1 MALLKEIIKLSK
13 VPQSTRGAISSTI
26 IKNIEHI
33 ENLSLEQ
40 IAQLSYSSKSS
51 VVRYAQ
57 YLGYKGWNDFLLSL
71 IEQRTYDMEHYSNID
86 HNLPFEQDDTIKN
99 VLQKLS
105 IVKKESIQDT
115 ADKLNPSSLLK
126 ATNIISNANRIVIF
140 GLSPNDYLAHVFKR
154 NMLTIGKNIEVA
166 NMGEFGIFSTS
177 LKSND
182 AAILI
187 SYSGNSSE
195 SETLKFIPILKQ
207 NKVPIIGLT
216 SDEENY
222 LRENSTCCLSICDK
236 EDKIKKIGNFST
248 EESILFILDSLY
260 ALYFSSNYQMNYKYK
275 TSILT
280 KIENNKRS

>member
-1 MALLKEIIKLSK
+1 MALLKEIINLSK
-13 VPQSTRGAISSTI
+13 LPQSTRGTISSTI
-26 IKNIEHI
+26 LKNIEHI

-57 YLGYKGWNDFLLSL
+57 YLGYRGWNDLLLSL
-71 IEQRTYDMEHYSNID
+71 IEQRTYDMEHYSNVD

-99 VLQKLS
+99 VLQKLA

-115 ADKLNPSSLLK
+115 ADKLNPLSLLK

-140 GLSPNDYLAHVFKR
+140 GLSPNDYLANIFKR
-154 NMLTIGKNIEVA
+154 NMLTIGKSVEVA

-177 LKSND
+177 LKSSD
-182 AAILI
+182 VAILI
-187 SYSGNSSE
+187 SYSGNTSK

-216 SDEENY
+216 SDEDNY

-260 ALYFSSNYQMNYKYK
+260 ALYFSSNYQRNYRYK

-280 KIENNKRS
+280 KIEKNKRS